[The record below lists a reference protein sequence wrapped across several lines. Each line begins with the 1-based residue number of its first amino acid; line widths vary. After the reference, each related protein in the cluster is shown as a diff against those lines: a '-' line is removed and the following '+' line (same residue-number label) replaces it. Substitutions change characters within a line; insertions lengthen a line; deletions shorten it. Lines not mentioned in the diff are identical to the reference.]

1 MGCSCAEPELA
12 QHLLAAL
19 ASADGT
25 ASRVVTALASADG
38 TASSSSP
45 LVIYVSALGVDSTA
59 DCLPGQSVEVLRPWL
74 TQKERAETI
83 LRLTS
88 TPSDI
93 IILRPG
99 PLTDAAPSKTS
110 VLAKPDDAASAKV
123 YSPISR
129 GDLAALIS
137 ALCCEHKRGGGA
149 LKGELQGKTTWAV
162 LDAAGVVI
170 SNPYMRRLEAWESLP
185 FEAVTVG

>member
-19 ASADGT
+19 ASADG
-25 ASRVVTALASADG
+25 G
-38 TASSSSP
+38 ASSSSP
-45 LVIYVSALGVDSTA
+45 LIIYVSALGVDSTA

-88 TPSDI
+88 TPGDI

-110 VLAKPDDAASAKV
+110 VLAKPDDAAAAKV

-185 FEAVTVG
+185 FEAVTVGMT